1 MSDDSR
7 IEWTN
12 ATWNPVVGC
21 SKVSEGCRHCY
32 AMKVAHRNA
41 AMGSE
46 RYKGLTEKRSS
57 GVEWNGA
64 IRTVPQIL
72 DQPLR
77 WKRPR
82 KIFVNSMSD
91 LFHPDVPFE
100 FIRDVFLVM
109 GKAHQHTFQILTKR
123 PERMLEWFQWM
134 PGYGDA
140 MRGGESMTT
149 HEEILPWPLPNVWLG
164 VSVENQQTADERIP
178 LLLQVPAAVRW
189 LSMEPLLG
197 PMNIQQY
204 LYNTITSF
212 TPTSV
217 SLLTDGTVGLNGNVN
232 DMTPRLNWVVV
243 GGESGPK
250 ARPMHPDWARSLRDQ
265 CTAAG
270 VPFFFKQWGEWK
282 PVHHVDDP
290 DWCTDIEGSLA
301 IMDAKGFRWED
312 EDFQPTTDAMP
323 TCWEFQRIGKKA
335 SGRLLDGRTWDEMPK
350 VSSC

>member
-1 MSDDSR
+1 
-7 IEWTN
+7 
-12 ATWNPVVGC
+12 
-21 SKVSEGCRHCY
+21 
-32 AMKVAHRNA
+32 
-41 AMGSE
+41 
-46 RYKGLTEKRSS
+46 
-57 GVEWNGA
+57 
-64 IRTVPQIL
+64 
-72 DQPLR
+72 
-77 WKRPR
+77 
-82 KIFVNSMSD
+82 
-91 LFHPDVPFE
+91 
-100 FIRDVFLVM
+100 
-109 GKAHQHTFQILTKR
+109 
-123 PERMLEWFQWM
+123 MLEWFQWM
-134 PGYGDA
+134 PGMVMQ

-149 HEEILPWPLPNVWLG
+149 HEEILPWLLPNVWLG

-270 VPFFFKQWGEWK
+270 VPFFKQWGEGNRFITSTIRTGVPISK
-282 PVHHVDDP
+282 
-290 DWCTDIEGSLA
+290 GRFA

-323 TCWEFQRIGKKA
+323 TCWEFQRIRKKA
-335 SGRLLDGRTWDEMPK
+335 SGRLRWPHVGRDAEGELMLIIAPMLAAFWSVTPSAGRKDSRRRCVCCTMTVRYHTTDKKSAVIKLESDRGEMNAA
-350 VSSC
+350 

>member
-7 IEWTN
+7 IEWTD

-46 RYKGLTEKRSS
+46 RYKGLTEKCSS
-57 GVEWNGA
+57 GVEWNGTVQ
-64 IRTVPQIL
+64 TVPQVL

-140 MRGGESMTT
+140 MHGGGSMTT
-149 HEEILPWPLPNVWLG
+149 HEEILSWPLPNVWLG

-197 PMNIQQY
+197 PVNIEKY
-204 LYNTITSF
+204 LMVSIT
-212 TPTSV
+212 
-217 SLLTDGTVGLNGNVN
+217 DIGNDRDPN
-232 DMTPRLNWVVV
+232 INIDWVVV
-243 GGESGPK
+243 GGESGSR
-250 ARPMHPDWARSLRDQ
+250 ARPMHPDWVRSIQHQ
-265 CTAAG
+265 CYNRWCW
-270 VPFFFKQWGEWK
+270 FFFKQWGEWK
-282 PVHHVDDP
+282 PVHHVSHP
-290 DWCTDIEGSLA
+290 NWCTDIEGPIA
-301 IMDAKGFRWED
+301 IMDAKGMRWED